1 MFGLASTQ
9 AHLLRAR
16 AAGRLGAGRRRV
28 FRLRPFGGGVRAAVD
43 FDVLA
48 GGRYNSFLHRAIH

>member
-1 MFGLASTQ
+1 MPLPTDFWPFGP
-9 AHLLRAR
+9 
-16 AAGRLGAGRRRV
+16 G
-28 FRLRPFGGGVRAAVD
+28 LRPVGGGVRAVVD

>member
-1 MFGLASTQ
+1 MLDMVAIW
-9 AHLLRAR
+9 
-16 AAGRLGAGRRRV
+16 
-28 FRLRPFGGGVRAAVD
+28 RPVWRQSPPGGGVHSAVD